1 MLTPAL
7 VYDSQH
13 HFPLYGGELLG
24 SDFFQSLPVVL
35 AGVFHEGLLQLRDAH
50 GLVEVSFFQ
59 LRGPE
64 RFDFRVEAGGVP
76 FG

>member
-1 MLTPAL
+1 M

-24 SDFFQSLPVVL
+24 PYLFQSPAVVL
-35 AGVFHEGLLQLRDAH
+35 AGIFHEGLLQLWDAH

-64 RFDFRVEAGGVP
+64 RLDFRVEAGGVP